1 MQNFIRVR
9 RFSRRRTKLLK
20 RVPPSLTHGGSR
32 HALPILRPSGA
43 PPFTRSSFVGRCRA
57 PRRRRRGTSGWDPTA
72 LRRRKR
78 EAPLPPRSGRFF
90 SLRTVATKAVVV
102 VGVASSTDAS
112 SHVRVEERRLDALCV
127 RLLGGRERGARAR
140 SDSRV
145 WETAAALA
153 RMGTHS
159 RRAVRS

>member
-9 RFSRRRTKLLK
+9 RFSRRRTKLLQ

-43 PPFTRSSFVGRCRA
+43 PPFTRSSFVGRCA
-57 PRRRRRGTSGWDPTA
+57 SRRRRRGTTRGGTRP
-72 LRRRKR
+72 LCVVGRE

-90 SLRTVATKAVVV
+90 SFRTVVFRRCRCRRCIF
-102 VGVASSTDAS
+102 
-112 SHVRVEERRLDALCV
+112 HRRLFFSRPSRGEETRRTGW
-127 RLLGGRERGARAR
+127 RLLGGRERGSFPR

-145 WETAAALA
+145 WETAAAPA
-153 RMGTHS
+153 RMGTC
-159 RRAVRS
+159 RRAISS